1 MSALTDLAISAVKKA
16 IEDDPSSAVKLHAAV
31 MLHGKDHVGK
41 AFSESESFVGWREIQ
56 RAVGRVE
63 ELVFVTKRLAG
74 MIDKYE
80 ARGDKELAGEF
91 GYLMEKLHAR
101 MTKIAEPL
109 LARGITI
116 KGLTDE

>member
-63 ELVFVTKRLAG
+63 ELVFITKRLAG
-74 MIDKYE
+74 MIDRYN
-80 ARGDKELAGEF
+80 ARGDVSMGGEF
-91 GYLMEKLHAR
+91 NHLMEKLNER
-101 MTKIAEPL
+101 MAKLAEPL
-109 LARGITI
+109 LARGIEI
-116 KGLTDE
+116 PGLKE